1 MQTLNEIKKELQFNN
16 DLIKLLEIMKNI
28 SIAYYQ
34 SLLASKSTFSP
45 YMEAVE
51 GFFHLLDIE
60 RIEHPFVREYTEKKA
75 VIIFSSDEGFMGSLN
90 AQIINAGLEEIKK
103 GKGEVVILGEKGRDY
118 LIDLGKKVRSR
129 EELEEEREGV
139 LKREEDFVFF
149 SRVSTEMRKEMASSL
164 KDYLLKGIKGRRFS
178 KVVVFYARPLSFLFQ
193 KVEKVIL
200 FPILFAF
207 PSLAEKQGAEDKRQK
222 PPIVESSP
230 EEIIEYLMERW
241 LAERLIEIIEESRLS
256 ELSARAIH
264 LEKSKEDLERE
275 QKRIKLRYFRA
286 YHEFVDKNIRETFSA
301 QFV

>member
-1 MQTLNEIKKELQFNN
+1 MQTLNEIKKELEFNN

-118 LIDLGKKVRSR
+118 LIDLGKKVRPK
-129 EELEEEREGV
+129 EELKGV
-139 LKREEDFVFF
+139 VLEREEDFVFF

-164 KDYLLKGIKGRRFS
+164 KDYLLKGIKERRFS
-178 KVVVFYARPLSFLFQ
+178 KVIVFYARPLSFLFQ

-200 FPILFAF
+200 FPILSAF

-264 LEKSKEDLERE
+264 LEKSKENLERE